1 MIRLYLNRIVR
12 FFLQL
17 NSLQYM
23 KGTFPI
29 NKFRELETPFY
40 YYDANLL
47 RDTLNVIRTEA
58 AQYNK
63 FCVHYAIKANANPK
77 VLSIIREHELGADC
91 VSGGEI
97 AAAIKAGFPAS
108 KIVYAG
114 VGKTDREINLGLDHD
129 IFCFNV
135 ESVPELE
142 VINELAAAKG
152 KIARV
157 AFRINPDV
165 SAHTHANITTGL
177 AENKFGIS
185 MQDMDKVIDRA
196 LEMNNVKF
204 VGLHFHIGS
213 QILDM
218 GDFVALCNRINDL
231 QEKLYARQIIVEHIN
246 VGGGLGIDYAHPNR
260 QPIPDFA
267 DYFATYH
274 KHLKLRP
281 QQTLH
286 FELGR
291 SVVGQCGSLI
301 TKVIYVKQGTNKQ
314 FAIVDGGMTDLIRP
328 ALYQAYHKIENIT
341 SEEPNETYDVVGPI
355 CESSDVFGKAI
366 DLNRVKRGDLI
377 ALRSAGAYG
386 EIMASGYNCRTLPQ
400 GYTSDELI

>member
-1 MIRLYLNRIVR
+1 
-12 FFLQL
+12 
-17 NSLQYM
+17 M
-23 KGTFPI
+23 KGTFPV

-40 YYDANLL
+40 YYDVNVL
-47 RDTLNVIRTEA
+47 RETLSCINKEA
-58 AQYNK
+58 GKYNN
-63 FCVHYAIKANANPK
+63 FCVHYAVKANANHK
-77 VLSIIREHELGADC
+77 ILTIIRENGLGADC

-97 AAAIKAGFPAS
+97 RAAVKAGFPTN

-114 VGKTDREINLGLDHD
+114 VGKTDWEINLGLDYD

-142 VINELAAAKG
+142 IINELAAAKG
-152 KIARV
+152 KVARV
-157 AFRINPDV
+157 AFRINPNV
-165 SAHTHANITTGL
+165 GAHTHANITTGL

-185 MQDMDKVIDRA
+185 MEDMDRVIDMA
-196 LEMNNVKF
+196 ETLPNVKF

-213 QILDM
+213 QIVDM
-218 GDFVALCNRINDL
+218 GDFVALCNRVNEL

-246 VGGGLGIDYAHPNR
+246 VGGGLGIDYSHPNR
-260 QPIPDFA
+260 QPIPNFA
-267 DYFATYH
+267 EYFSTYH

-281 QQTLH
+281 LQTLH

-291 SVVGQCGSLI
+291 AVVGQCGSLI
-301 TKVIYVKQGTNKQ
+301 SKVIYVKQGTNKQ
-314 FAIVDGGMTDLIRP
+314 FAILDAGMTDLIRP

-341 SEEPNETYDVVGPI
+341 SDEAIETYDVVGPI

-366 DLNRVKRGDLI
+366 DLNKVHRGDLF

-386 EIMASGYNCRTLPQ
+386 EIMASAYNCRTLPQ
-400 GYTSDELI
+400 AYTSEELV

>member
-1 MIRLYLNRIVR
+1 
-12 FFLQL
+12 
-17 NSLQYM
+17 M
-23 KGTFPI
+23 KGTFPV

-40 YYDANLL
+40 YYDVNVL
-47 RDTLNVIRTEA
+47 RETLSCINKEA
-58 AQYNK
+58 GKYNN
-63 FCVHYAIKANANPK
+63 FCVHYAVKANANHK
-77 VLSIIREHELGADC
+77 ILTIIRENGLGADC

-97 AAAIKAGFPAS
+97 RAAVKAGFPTN

-114 VGKTDREINLGLDHD
+114 VGKTDWEINLGLDYD

-142 VINELAAAKG
+142 IINELAVAKG
-152 KIARV
+152 KVARV
-157 AFRINPDV
+157 AFRINPNV
-165 SAHTHANITTGL
+165 GAHTHANITTGL

-185 MQDMDKVIDRA
+185 MEDMDRVIDMA
-196 LEMNNVKF
+196 ETLPNVKF

-213 QILDM
+213 QIVDM
-218 GDFVALCNRINDL
+218 GDFVALCNRVNEL

-246 VGGGLGIDYAHPNR
+246 VGGGLGIDYSHPNR
-260 QPIPDFA
+260 QPIPNFA
-267 DYFATYH
+267 EYFSTYH

-291 SVVGQCGSLI
+291 AVVGQCGSLI
-301 TKVIYVKQGTNKQ
+301 SKVIYVKQGTNKQ
-314 FAIVDGGMTDLIRP
+314 FAILDAGMTDLIRP

-341 SEEPNETYDVVGPI
+341 SDEAIETYDVVGPI

-366 DLNRVKRGDLI
+366 DLNKVHRGDLF

-386 EIMASGYNCRTLPQ
+386 EIMASAYNCRTLPQ
-400 GYTSDELI
+400 AYTSEELV

>member
-1 MIRLYLNRIVR
+1 
-12 FFLQL
+12 
-17 NSLQYM
+17 M
-23 KGTFPI
+23 KGTFPV

-40 YYDANLL
+40 YYDVNVL
-47 RDTLNVIRTEA
+47 RETLSCINKEA
-58 AQYNK
+58 GKYNN
-63 FCVHYAIKANANPK
+63 FCVHYAVKANANHK
-77 VLSIIREHELGADC
+77 ILTIIRENGLGADC

-97 AAAIKAGFPAS
+97 RAAVKAGFPTN

-114 VGKTDREINLGLDHD
+114 VGKTDWEINLGLDYD

-142 VINELAAAKG
+142 IINELAAAKG
-152 KIARV
+152 KVARV
-157 AFRINPDV
+157 AFRINPNV
-165 SAHTHANITTGL
+165 GAHTHANITTGL

-185 MQDMDKVIDRA
+185 MEDMDRVIDMA
-196 LEMNNVKF
+196 ETLPNVKF
-204 VGLHFHIGS
+204 IGLHFHIGS
-213 QILDM
+213 QIVDM
-218 GDFVALCNRINDL
+218 GDFVALCNRVNEL

-246 VGGGLGIDYAHPNR
+246 VGGGLGIDYSHPNR
-260 QPIPDFA
+260 QPIPNFA
-267 DYFATYH
+267 EYFSTYH

-291 SVVGQCGSLI
+291 AVVGQCGSLI
-301 TKVIYVKQGTNKQ
+301 SKVIYVKQGTNKQ
-314 FAIVDGGMTDLIRP
+314 FAILDAGMTDLIRP

-341 SEEPNETYDVVGPI
+341 SDEAIETYAVVGPI

-366 DLNRVKRGDLI
+366 DLNKVHRGDLF

-386 EIMASGYNCRTLPQ
+386 EIMASAYNCRTLPQ
-400 GYTSDELI
+400 AYTSEELV

>member
-1 MIRLYLNRIVR
+1 
-12 FFLQL
+12 
-17 NSLQYM
+17 M

-47 RDTLNVIRTEA
+47 RETLRTVRTEA
-58 AQYNK
+58 DKYGK
-63 FCVHYAIKANANPK
+63 YCVHYAVKANANPK
-77 VLSIIREHELGADC
+77 VLGIIREYGLGADC

-97 AAAIKAGFPAS
+97 QAAFKAGFPAS
-108 KIVYAG
+108 KIVFAG
-114 VGKTDREINLGLDHD
+114 VGKTDKEISLGLDYD

-142 VINELAAAKG
+142 VINGLAAARQ

-165 SAHTHANITTGL
+165 GAHTHANITTGL

-185 MQDMDKVIDRA
+185 MRDMDQVIDRA
-196 LEMNNVKF
+196 LELKHIKF
-204 VGLHFHIGS
+204 AGLHFHIGS
-213 QILDM
+213 QIMDM
-218 GDFVALCNRINDL
+218 GDFVALCNRVNEL
-231 QEKLYARQIIVEHIN
+231 QERLYARQIIVEHIN
-246 VGGGLGIDYAHPNR
+246 VGGGLGIDYMHPNR
-260 QPIPDFA
+260 QPIPAFGE
-267 DYFATYH
+267 YFQTYH
-274 KHLKLRP
+274 KHLRLRP

-301 TKVIYVKQGTNKQ
+301 TKVTYVKQGTNKQ
-314 FAIVDGGMTDLIRP
+314 FAIVDAGMTDLIRP

-341 SEEPNETYDVVGPI
+341 SEEPTEAYDVVGPI

-366 DLNRVKRGDLI
+366 DLNKARRGDLFAI
-377 ALRSAGAYG
+377 RSAGAYG
-386 EIMASGYNCRTLPQ
+386 EIMASGYNCRPLPQ
-400 GYTSDELI
+400 GYTSDELV